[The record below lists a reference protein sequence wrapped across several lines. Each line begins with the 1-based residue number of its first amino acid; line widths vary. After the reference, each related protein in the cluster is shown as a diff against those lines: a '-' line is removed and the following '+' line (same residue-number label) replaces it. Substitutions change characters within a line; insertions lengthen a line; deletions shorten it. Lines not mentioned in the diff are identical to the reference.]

1 MDPLSL
7 QNRSHAA
14 QLLSREAGLL
24 ALHHFRNRD
33 SLKWESKG
41 PQDWVSQADR
51 AVEEQIRERL
61 LKLFPED
68 GFLGE
73 ESGKHKIDSRGIW
86 VVDPIDGTSSFLKGM
101 PTWCVSLAF
110 LLDDGSIPIGVI
122 YQPCTDELY
131 TTDPGQGARL
141 NGIPMKPPRAG
152 SMAEGIFGIGHSR
165 RVDHLKTQNAVRYV
179 TQNDGTFE
187 TLGSGAL
194 MVAYVACGRYIG
206 YYEPHIHA
214 WDCLAGISLV
224 RSVGGW
230 TSDFLADDGLRKG
243 NHLAAAVPGM
253 EKTLASLLEAT
264 E

>member
-33 SLKWESKG
+33 SLKWETKG

-86 VVDPIDGTSSFLKGM
+86 VVDPIDGTSSFLKRM
-101 PTWCVSLAF
+101 PTWCVSIAF
-110 LLDDGSIPIGVI
+110 LLD
-122 YQPCTDELY
+122 
-131 TTDPGQGARL
+131 
-141 NGIPMKPPRAG
+141 
-152 SMAEGIFGIGHSR
+152 
-165 RVDHLKTQNAVRYV
+165 
-179 TQNDGTFE
+179 
-187 TLGSGAL
+187 
-194 MVAYVACGRYIG
+194 
-206 YYEPHIHA
+206 
-214 WDCLAGISLV
+214 
-224 RSVGGW
+224 
-230 TSDFLADDGLRKG
+230 
-243 NHLAAAVPGM
+243 
-253 EKTLASLLEAT
+253 
-264 E
+264 